1 MYRSRMSKKLNEII
15 LNYVSSISDDVEIA
29 FYDIIGSQAHS
40 IMLYENKILTK
51 NETKKILSALEKLK
65 KEKFEKKSNSE
76 DIHELIES
84 LVCKWR
90 KNAYCSFKK

>member
-1 MYRSRMSKKLNEII
+1 MTSAKEINKKLDEII

-51 NETKKILSALEKLK
+51 GVIFKI
-65 KEKFEKKSNSE
+65 FF
-76 DIHELIES
+76 I
-84 LVCKWR
+84 
-90 KNAYCSFKK
+90 